1 MNESMSRN
9 PEEKEKDP
17 IPIYF
22 EMNNCALTCPKL
34 TDLMVAQVSC
44 DWPTPGHVTPCS
56 PLIGPGLPRL
66 RGHLRGHPV
75 RADRAEALQ
84 GLARPEEGR
93 AAQGQHQC
101 HR

>member
-1 MNESMSRN
+1 MARN

-44 DWPTPGHVTPCS
+44 DWPTPGHVT
-56 PLIGPGLPRL
+56 RA
-66 RGHLRGHPV
+66 HL
-75 RADRAEALQ
+75 
-84 GLARPEEGR
+84 
-93 AAQGQHQC
+93 
-101 HR
+101 